1 MSESAE
7 KTSRTTLTRE
17 EGYRFRVRFD
27 HEGMPD
33 LLTDEAPPIGEGKGP
48 NPSRL
53 LATAVANCL
62 AASLLFCLG
71 KARLSVDGLEAEV
84 VTEFARNEA
93 GRLRIGGL
101 RVRLSPQW
109 TAETAAKAQ
118 RCLGIFESFCVVTES
133 VRHGLPV
140 TVEVDGVP
148 SASEDVGGVR

>member
-1 MSESAE
+1 MSQSGE
-7 KTSRTTLTRE
+7 TNHRTTLTRE

-33 LLTDEAPPIGEGKGP
+33 LITDEAPPIGEGKGP
-48 NPSRL
+48 TPSRL

-71 KARLSVDGLEAEV
+71 KARIEVEGLEAEV

-93 GRLRIGGL
+93 GRLRIGGM
-101 RVRLSPQW
+101 RVRLSPRW
-109 TAETAAKAQ
+109 DAETAAKAQ

-133 VRHGLPV
+133 VRHGVPV
-140 TVEVDGVP
+140 SVEVDGVP
-148 SASEDVGGVR
+148 PASEGAGGAR